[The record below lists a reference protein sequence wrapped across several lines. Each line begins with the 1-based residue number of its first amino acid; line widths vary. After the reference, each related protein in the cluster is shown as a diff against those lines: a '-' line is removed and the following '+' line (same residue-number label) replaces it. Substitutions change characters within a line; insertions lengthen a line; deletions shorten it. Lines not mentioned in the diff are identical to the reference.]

1 MYERRILW
9 FQDLAMASDV
19 ATSNVD
25 PNMNDIATDETASK
39 QQIDIKLDNSGTVPE
54 DVTKRV
60 IQYLQNLK
68 LDEAVNRKETVVT
81 IWDFAGQHL
90 YYASHPVFL
99 SPRAIYVLVYNL
111 SKDLNAKAQPCVRQ
125 GVFDVILENTTDETN
140 LENILSW

>member
-1 MYERRILW
+1 
-9 FQDLAMASDV
+9 MASDV